1 MSALAD
7 LFSKA
12 GPLSKAAPSFRTR
25 PGQIELACA
34 IEATLKDRQQLIAEA
49 GTGIGKTFAYLVPL
63 LQHGGKSLISTATR
77 HLQDQLFERDLPRI
91 KSALGISAE
100 IALLKGRSNYL
111 CLHRLEQHREDGRF
125 TRAEDAAAFREI
137 IFFSGITTQGD
148 IAECATVPETSPVWS
163 MATSTRENCLGQ
175 SCPQVKE
182 CHVMAARKRASEADI
197 VVVNH
202 HLFCADLA
210 LRDEGLGD
218 LLPTVD
224 NIVIDEAHAL
234 AEIAAQF
241 FGKSISTAM
250 LTGLA
255 RDTLAVGLTHAR
267 DGASWPDLCAA
278 IDRAAAELK
287 LLLASPA
294 DASLTAGSRIG
305 WDRLSTLQRSAW
317 LAKVSDALDAVTL
330 CQASL
335 EVNAPRHIE
344 LAQLE
349 ARAQDVMERLK
360 WFHQESDQEDEPLV
374 RWIEA
379 SRYAVT
385 LHLTP
390 YDISAR
396 FREEAAKNQRAW
408 IFVSATLTIGGRFQ
422 HFQERLGLTQAR
434 CLIAQ
439 SPFDYS
445 QQGLLVVP
453 QDCPDPKSSNL
464 LTLLLEQPEIQELM
478 VAITGGIFILCTS
491 HRAVEQGR
499 QFVKTWGVAHPDRL
513 MLVQGDAPRHQ
524 MIEQFR
530 AHGRAVLVGSQSFW
544 EGVDV
549 PGSALSLVIID
560 KLPFAPPDDPVLEA
574 RSRWCRRQGR
584 DPFMSIQL
592 PEAAIS
598 LKQGVGRLIRSESD
612 RGLVLVG
619 DRRLADTAYGRQ
631 LLRSLPPFQRTRSL
645 PFAVDWYRTLAP
657 ADHQNLSL
665 DQTDGLLLS
674 MPPRSLGL

>member
-7 LFSKA
+7 LFSET

-25 PGQIELACA
+25 PGQIELASA
-34 IEATLKDRQQLIAEA
+34 IEATLQDRHQLIAEA

-77 HLQDQLFERDLPRI
+77 HLQDQLFQRDLPRI
-91 KSALGISAE
+91 KAALGVSAD

-111 CLHRLEQHREDGRF
+111 CLHRLEQYREEGRF
-125 TRAEDAAAFREI
+125 TRAEDAAAFRDI
-137 IFFSGITTQGD
+137 IFFSGTTTHGD

-175 SCPQVKE
+175 NCPQVKE

-241 FGKSISTAM
+241 FGKSISSSM

-278 IDRAAAELK
+278 MDRAAAELK

-294 DASLTAGSRIG
+294 EASLAAGSRIG
-305 WDRLSTLQRSAW
+305 WERLSPTQRAAW
-317 LAKVSDALDAVTL
+317 LAKVSEALQAVTL
-330 CQASL
+330 CHAAL

-344 LAQLE
+344 LAQLQS
-349 ARAQDVMERLK
+349 RADDLMDRLQ
-360 WFHQESDQEDEPLV
+360 WFCQESTDKDEPLV

-408 IFVSATLTIGGRFQ
+408 IFVSATLTIAGRFQ
-422 HFQERLGLTQAR
+422 HFQERLGLDQAR
-434 CLIAQ
+434 CLVAE
-439 SPFDYS
+439 SPFNYP

-453 QDCPDPKSSNL
+453 ENCPDPKSSNL
-464 LTLLLEQPEIQELM
+464 LTLLLETPEIQTLM
-478 VAITGGIFILCTS
+478 EAITGGIFILCTS
-491 HRAVEQGR
+491 HRAVEHGR
-499 QFVKTWGVAHPDRL
+499 QFVKTWGATHPDRL

-530 AHGRAVLVGSQSFW
+530 SHGRAVLVGSQSFW

-549 PGSALSLVIID
+549 PGNALSMVIID

-631 LLRSLPPFQRTRSL
+631 LLKSLPPFQRTRSL
-645 PFAVDWYRTLAP
+645 AFALDWYQTPAA

-665 DQTDGLLLS
+665 DQTDGLLDS
-674 MPPRSLGL
+674 TPPRSFGS